1 MKKLFPL
8 LLFFLTAVSATA
20 QETYFQKDGLWYRV
34 LKTMTQKSYDA
45 SVDEVAVT
53 RPPSNPFKYQQGISI
68 NVPSNVTYNGKNY
81 AVTYLDAW
89 AFSGTT
95 LTALTFPESIQKTGT
110 NVITY
115 TTIKHF
121 HTPQNVKVLPL
132 DFLWKAYPE
141 ELWLSPNVTKMEN
154 RVATYCSTLQRV
166 HGFAQTKIEEIG
178 ESCFPY
184 YNDRPDPTAYIN
196 DFSVLPPTIRIIGSG
211 AFSGEKINNQGLP
224 LNNLSIP
231 LSLEKLGNRVFDIAD
246 KVIIPHQMPF
256 EIGEESFGIQ
266 STLKLHVPTDR
277 IFAYKASIKWSA
289 YGDKLRE
296 DLKIGSTGYTSYYLE
311 NENFLIPA
319 GCTAYIIT
327 GITPSGSKFIPDQ
340 ANVTA
345 FTAGKIIPKQTGFI
359 LQGTPNSTVVYQ
371 ANVTGTEES
380 VAGNWLVGTAIEQ
393 EFSSAGHKYYVLANG
408 DEGIGFYK
416 QGTRKGASIKLQP
429 HRAGLRLPDAVAP
442 AKGLIIDFDA
452 AREEAET
459 TGIRDVRPSVQPRE
473 DIIYDLQGRRV
484 TNPGRGIYIVNGK
497 KVVRE

>member
-1 MKKLFPL
+1 
-8 LLFFLTAVSATA
+8 
-20 QETYFQKDGLWYRV
+20 
-34 LKTMTQKSYDA
+34 
-45 SVDEVAVT
+45 
-53 RPPSNPFKYQQGISI
+53 
-68 NVPSNVTYNGKNY
+68 
-81 AVTYLDAW
+81 
-89 AFSGTT
+89 
-95 LTALTFPESIQKTGT
+95 
-110 NVITY
+110 
-115 TTIKHF
+115 
-121 HTPQNVKVLPL
+121 
-132 DFLWKAYPE
+132 
-141 ELWLSPNVTKMEN
+141 
-154 RVATYCSTLQRV
+154 
-166 HGFAQTKIEEIG
+166 
-178 ESCFPY
+178 
-184 YNDRPDPTAYIN
+184 
-196 DFSVLPPTIRIIGSG
+196 
-211 AFSGEKINNQGLP
+211 
-224 LNNLSIP
+224 
-231 LSLEKLGNRVFDIAD
+231 
-246 KVIIPHQMPF
+246 MPF

-277 IFAYKASIKWSA
+277 IFAYKASIKWST

-340 ANVTA
+340 ANVIA

-416 QGTRKGASIKLQP
+416 QGTRNGASIKLQP

-484 TNPGRGIYIVNGK
+484 KNPGRGIYIVNGK